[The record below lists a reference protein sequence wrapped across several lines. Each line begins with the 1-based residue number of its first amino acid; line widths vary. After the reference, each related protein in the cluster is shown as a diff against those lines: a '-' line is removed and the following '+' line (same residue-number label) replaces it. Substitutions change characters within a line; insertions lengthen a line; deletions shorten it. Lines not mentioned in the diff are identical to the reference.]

1 MEKEKKFFAG
11 EGQKGL
17 TMDKAQRI
25 CTWADKAMMEAKAR
39 ISSINFVSESKQL
52 IGVVAPLET
61 VIGDTQYDF
70 TEEIRL
76 MIDCTSLMSWLH
88 EAIKAKESLTK
99 ELRALNVRSWCA
111 SKGIELPSHPDGFCA
126 TYSRGGYVPEV
137 LEEYKA
143 KVLETWE
150 PDKLSRY
157 YRLKNT
163 CAILHQVCGADS
175 AYEQA
180 IKRLLSIQKK
190 PLGETWRGERLYVTK
205 YTTSVPSAKAIAKFN
220 AYQQQHSDA
229 QSELNSMKYEL
240 EESAKVLI
248 AQDMQRA
255 EEEMRVYDAQMAYA
269 SAEFQRFF
277 AEESKRIQALK
288 IRVPD
293 NLMSIFNRI
302 RNIGKAEID
311 VE

>member
-39 ISSINFVSESKQL
+39 IASINFVSESKQL

-88 EAIKAKESLTK
+88 EAIKAKETLTK
-99 ELRALNVRSWCA
+99 ELRALTVRSWCA

-150 PDKLSRY
+150 PDKLSRF

-175 AYEQA
+175 AYERA
-180 IKRLLSIQKK
+180 VKRLLDIQKK
-190 PLGETWRGERLYVTK
+190 PLGEVWRGEKLYVTK
-205 YTTSVPSAKAIAKFN
+205 YTASVPSDRAISKFH

-229 QSELNSMKYEL
+229 QSELNALKYEL
-240 EESAKVLI
+240 EESAKALI
-248 AQDMQRA
+248 AQDMQKA
-255 EEEMRVYDAQMAYA
+255 EEEMRIYDAQMAYA
-269 SAEFQRFF
+269 SAEFQKFYL
-277 AEESKRIQALK
+277 EESKRIQQLK

-302 RNIGKAEID
+302 RNMGKAEID

>member
-1 MEKEKKFFAG
+1 MSKQYFAS
-11 EGQKGL
+11 EDQKGL

-25 CTWADKAMMEAKAR
+25 CTWADKAMMEAKSK
-39 ISSINFVSESKQL
+39 ISSINFISEAKQL

-70 TEEIRL
+70 TEEIKL

-99 ELRALNVRSWCA
+99 ELRALTVRSWYA
-111 SKGIELPSHPDGFCA
+111 QNGEELPSCPDGFRA

-137 LEEYKA
+137 LEEYKE
-143 KVLETWE
+143 KVLQTWE

-175 AYEQA
+175 AYERA
-180 IKRLLSIQKK
+180 VKRLLDIQKR
-190 PLGETWRGERLYVTK
+190 PLGETWKGDKLYVTK
-205 YTTSVPSAKAIAKFN
+205 YTASVSTTKAIAKFN

-229 QSELNSMKYEL
+229 QSELNAMKYEL
-240 EESAKVLI
+240 EESAKTLI

-255 EEEMRVYDAQMAYA
+255 EEEMRIYDAAMARA

-277 AEESKRIQALK
+277 AEESKRIQQLK

-302 RNIGKAEID
+302 RSMGKQEID

>member
-1 MEKEKKFFAG
+1 MNNQYFSG

-25 CTWADKAMMEAKAR
+25 CTWADKAMMEAKSK
-39 ISSINFVSESKQL
+39 ISSINFVSEAKQL
-52 IGVVAPLET
+52 IGIAAPLET

-70 TEEIRL
+70 TEEIKL
-76 MIDCTSLMSWLH
+76 MIECTSLMSWLH
-88 EAIKAKESLTK
+88 EAIKAKETLSK
-99 ELRALNVRSWCA
+99 ELRALTVRSWCA
-111 SKGIELPSHPDGFCA
+111 SNGVELPSVPDGFRA
-126 TYSRGGYVPEV
+126 TYARGGYVPEI
-137 LEEYKA
+137 LEEYKE
-143 KVLETWE
+143 KVLQTWE

-175 AYEQA
+175 AYEHA
-180 IKRLLSIQKK
+180 VKKLLDIKKK
-190 PLGETWRGERLYVTK
+190 PLGETWRGEKLYVTK
-205 YTTSVPSAKAIAKFN
+205 YTASVPSDKAIAKFN

-229 QSELNSMKYEL
+229 QSELNSLKYEL
-240 EESAKVLI
+240 EETAKVLI
-248 AQDMQRA
+248 AQDMQKA
-255 EEEMRVYDAQMAYA
+255 EDEMRTYDAQMAYA

-277 AEESKRIQALK
+277 AEESKRIQQLK

-293 NLMSIFNRI
+293 NLMPIFNRI
-302 RNIGKAEID
+302 RNMGKTEID

>member
-1 MEKEKKFFAG
+1 MKQYFAE

-25 CTWADKAMMEAKAR
+25 CTWADKAMMEAKSR
-39 ISSINFVSESKQL
+39 INSINFVSEAKQL
-52 IGVVAPLET
+52 IGIAAPLET

-70 TEEIRL
+70 TEEIKL

-88 EAIKAKESLTK
+88 EAIKAKETLTK
-99 ELRALNVRSWCA
+99 ELRALTVRSWCA
-111 SKGIELPSHPDGFCA
+111 SKGIELPVMPDNFRG
-126 TYSRGGYVPEV
+126 TYARGGYVPEV
-137 LEEYKA
+137 LEEYKD
-143 KVLETWE
+143 KVLKTWE

-175 AYEQA
+175 AYESA
-180 IKRLLSIQKK
+180 VKRLLGIQKK
-190 PLGETWRGERLYVTK
+190 PLGETWRGEKLYVTK
-205 YTTSVPSAKAIAKFN
+205 YTSSVPVDKAIAKFA

-240 EESAKVLI
+240 EEAAKTLI
-248 AQDMQRA
+248 AQDMQKA
-255 EEEMRVYDAQMAYA
+255 EDEMRVYDAQIAYA

-277 AEESKRIQALK
+277 TEESKRIQQLK

-293 NLMSIFNRI
+293 NLMGIFNRI
-302 RNIGKAEID
+302 RNMGKQEID